1 MKFSYQALIN
11 PYRVGC
17 EDGIEIFYLM
27 LGFNVSFGTR
37 EEYLTDALTVI
48 WFFYVYFLWEIGGRS
63 S

>member
-1 MKFSYQALIN
+1 MKFYVSKALIN

-37 EEYLTDALTVI
+37 EEILNRTHL
-48 WFFYVYFLWEIGGRS
+48 L
-63 S
+63 